1 MTVKKTKTTKNA
13 DQMMERMCKNFKRIC
28 TEKHT
33 TASAIA
39 AKAGISTST
48 VSYILNG
55 RTHPQVYTVLQLCDE
70 LDVDIRELFVETDAG
85 VTEVSRLTEDEK
97 QLLSAYRKMSEK
109 QRAQMKV
116 CVEVVEKMG
125 KL

>member
-1 MTVKKTKTTKNA
+1 MTAKKTNTRKNA
-13 DQMMERMCKNFKRIC
+13 DQMMERMRNNFKRIC
-28 TEKHT
+28 AEKHT

-55 RTHPQVYTVLQLCDE
+55 KTHPQIYTVLQLCDE
-70 LDVDIRELFVETDAG
+70 LDIDIRELFAETDAG

-97 QLLSAYRKMSEK
+97 KLLNAYRRMSENQK
-109 QRAQMKV
+109 SQMNV
-116 CVEVVEKMG
+116 CVELVERTG
-125 KL
+125 K